1 MFEKICFFTKDL
13 GIIICG
19 LIYFYKLFYIKSSL
33 KIIEKSILLG
43 YSLLGGVL
51 AAILDT
57 FIPQVTM
64 LFILLL
70 IIIYV
75 YIFVRQPIKY
85 KYYKSIIS
93 FALSYVS
100 FIVSALLTGIILVF
114 FSEKVYTIFN
124 QFVCLIT
131 QLIVLLVVVN
141 VKRIQGGLLFIN
153 NPIYAWPCIL
163 ISIFTILNSVIVNYK
178 LYSLSFVVFFIILFV
193 LAILTVIYWH
203 ISITRHYLER
213 LSLRNIDSLNDELD
227 EKNEYIK
234 RLLEDKERLE
244 KLNHKNYKLIP
255 ALQGAVMHYL
265 EGVSTFIEINAD
277 NPALAELAAAQE
289 INMKEFITEGNR
301 LMNDIKELQS
311 EWKEMVDSDD
321 IEGIKEVPKCGVTRV
336 DYLLSYTYERSKKEN
351 FSFRADVDSDL
362 SGITEKII
370 SEADL
375 ATLIADLI
383 ENAIIATKYNDGKD
397 ILVRMG
403 IMKKEYVIEIYDS
416 GVKFDKD
423 VLLKYGVEKI
433 TTHADDNGSGIG
445 MMQTYEILNNC
456 GASIYIDELSDKS
469 GLFTKRISIV
479 FNKKNQYVLYTKRDD
494 DEVAYLH
501 KRSDLLIIKK

>member
-1 MFEKICFFTKDL
+1 MFENLCFYTKDL
-13 GIIICG
+13 GIIICSI
-19 LIYFYKLFYIKSSL
+19 LYYY
-33 KIIEKSILLG
+33 KIINRKYRSKEMIILLVF
-43 YSLLGGVL
+43 SLFSALF
-51 AAILDT
+51 AIFLDNNV
-57 FIPQVTM
+57 PQITM
-64 LFILLL
+64 LFIQIV

-75 YIFVRQPIKY
+75 YIFINESVKY
-85 KYYKSIIS
+85 KYFKSIIS

-100 FIVSALLTGIILVF
+100 LAISAVLTGIILILF
-114 FSEKVYTIFN
+114 PEKVYLELN
-124 QFVCLIT
+124 QFISIIIQMIILFGVIKVRRT
-131 QLIVLLVVVN
+131 KGGVLFLDNVVYVVPCVIISICILLNSVVVN
-141 VKRIQGGLLFIN
+141 SEMYSFVYIVFFLILSVLT
-153 NPIYAWPCIL
+153 IL
-163 ISIFTILNSVIVNYK
+163 IF
-178 LYSLSFVVFFIILFV
+178 
-193 LAILTVIYWH
+193 IYWRT
-203 ISITRHYLER
+203 SITRHYLER

-336 DYLLSYTYERSKKEN
+336 DCLLSYTYERSKKEN

>member
-1 MFEKICFFTKDL
+1 MNFVIKNI
-13 GIIICG
+13 GIILCCDYYYVKLLKLKITKIQIYE
-19 LIYFYKLFYIKSSL
+19 LILFAFLISILSCVLKNVNGYIVFPIFAITIYLFDVLVTKTDKITNFIVFIISLAISYMLFVLSVVVVSVFFYKNKETQIDYGQVAACLMQLLIMQLPFFVKRTKGGIPIFKNKSENIPIIIVSIVVISL
-33 KIIEKSILLG
+33 
-43 YSLLGGVL
+43 
-51 AAILDT
+51 
-57 FIPQVTM
+57 IPFVNSGS
-64 LFILLL
+64 L
-70 IIIYV
+70 IIIKM
-75 YIFVRQPIKY
+75 IA
-85 KYYKSIIS
+85 II
-93 FALSYVS
+93 
-100 FIVSALLTGIILVF
+100 G
-114 FSEKVYTIFN
+114 
-124 QFVCLIT
+124 
-131 QLIVLLVVVN
+131 VLL
-141 VKRIQGGLLFIN
+141 
-153 NPIYAWPCIL
+153 
-163 ISIFTILNSVIVNYK
+163 FTII
-178 LYSLSFVVFFIILFV
+178 FFI
-193 LAILTVIYWH
+193 YWRT
-203 ISITRHYLER
+203 SITRHYLER

-383 ENAIIATKYNDGKD
+383 ENAIMATKYNDGKD

>member
-1 MFEKICFFTKDL
+1 MNFVIKNI
-13 GIIICG
+13 GIILCCDYYYVKLLNNISINVFPIFAIT
-19 LIYFYKLFYIKSSL
+19 IYLFDVLVTKTDKITNFIVFIISLAISYMLFVLSVVVVSVFFYKNKETQIDYGQVAACLMQLLIMQLPFFVKRTKGGIPIFKNKSENIPIIIVSIVVISL
-33 KIIEKSILLG
+33 
-43 YSLLGGVL
+43 
-51 AAILDT
+51 
-57 FIPQVTM
+57 IPFVNSGS
-64 LFILLL
+64 L
-70 IIIYV
+70 IIIKM
-75 YIFVRQPIKY
+75 IA
-85 KYYKSIIS
+85 II
-93 FALSYVS
+93 
-100 FIVSALLTGIILVF
+100 G
-114 FSEKVYTIFN
+114 
-124 QFVCLIT
+124 
-131 QLIVLLVVVN
+131 VLL
-141 VKRIQGGLLFIN
+141 
-153 NPIYAWPCIL
+153 
-163 ISIFTILNSVIVNYK
+163 FTII
-178 LYSLSFVVFFIILFV
+178 FFI
-193 LAILTVIYWH
+193 YWRT
-203 ISITRHYLER
+203 SITRHYLER

>member
-1 MFEKICFFTKDL
+1 MNFVIKNI
-13 GIIICG
+13 GIILCCDYYYVKLLKLKITKIQIYE
-19 LIYFYKLFYIKSSL
+19 LILFAFLISILSCVLKNVNGYIVFPIFAITIYLFDVLVTKTDKITNFIVFIISLAISYMLFVLSVVVVSVFFYKNKETQIDYGQVAACLMQLLIMQLPFFVKRTKGGIPIFKNKSENIPIIIVSIVVISL
-33 KIIEKSILLG
+33 
-43 YSLLGGVL
+43 
-51 AAILDT
+51 
-57 FIPQVTM
+57 IPFVNSGS
-64 LFILLL
+64 L
-70 IIIYV
+70 IIIKM
-75 YIFVRQPIKY
+75 IA
-85 KYYKSIIS
+85 II
-93 FALSYVS
+93 
-100 FIVSALLTGIILVF
+100 G
-114 FSEKVYTIFN
+114 
-124 QFVCLIT
+124 
-131 QLIVLLVVVN
+131 VLL
-141 VKRIQGGLLFIN
+141 
-153 NPIYAWPCIL
+153 
-163 ISIFTILNSVIVNYK
+163 FTII
-178 LYSLSFVVFFIILFV
+178 FFI
-193 LAILTVIYWH
+193 YWRT
-203 ISITRHYLER
+203 SITRHYLER

>member
-1 MFEKICFFTKDL
+1 MSYLIKDTA
-13 GIIICG
+13 IIICYIYCYVKILG
-19 LIYFYKLFYIKSSL
+19 IKNIKRKEILFGTLILSVTASFIDRDTNYIGMMAIFGGTVIILYSSFNRKINFPATLLSFSISYILHTISTAISSL
-33 KIIEKSILLG
+33 L
-43 YSLLGGVL
+43 
-51 AAILDT
+51 
-57 FIPQVTM
+57 
-64 LFILLL
+64 ILLL
-70 IIIYV
+70 PLNINKLYLQMLSFVLQMVLMNLVFVNKRMKNGMPFLNRTYYYGYTGMILGLLILALAIILNIGNYS
-75 YIFVRQPIKY
+75 IK
-85 KYYKSIIS
+85 
-93 FALSYVS
+93 
-100 FIVSALLTGIILVF
+100 ILVF
-114 FSEKVYTIFN
+114 YLFL
-124 QFVCLIT
+124 LI
-131 QLIVLLVVVN
+131 L
-141 VKRIQGGLLFIN
+141 
-153 NPIYAWPCIL
+153 
-163 ISIFTILNSVIVNYK
+163 SIF
-178 LYSLSFVVFFIILFV
+178 LF
-193 LAILTVIYWH
+193 IYWH
-203 ISITRHYLER
+203 TSITRHYLER
-213 LSLRNIDSLNDELD
+213 LSLRNIDSLNDELE
-227 EKNEYIK
+227 EKNEYIR

>member
-1 MFEKICFFTKDL
+1 MVLYIRFL
-13 GIIICG
+13 GL
-19 LIYFYKLFYIKSSL
+19 LISEFYFYL
-33 KIIEKSILLG
+33 KIAKKKYGMIETIISVIFINVMALVTKSINEKTIIFTIPILL
-43 YSLLGGVL
+43 
-51 AAILDT
+51 IT
-57 FIPQVTM
+57 FIIHNVIFDNTKKT
-64 LFILLL
+64 
-70 IIIYV
+70 IIV
-75 YIFVRQPIKY
+75 A
-85 KYYKSIIS
+85 KSIIS
-93 FALSYVS
+93 FALSYAFYIVAAIITTVIIFTLPFMYIQKYGFYIS
-100 FIVSALLTGIILVF
+100 FVIQMILIQVPFSFNRTHNGMSFLDKNYYVIGCILLGIMMIITAF
-114 FSEKVYTIFN
+114 YINSSSEN
-124 QFVCLIT
+124 MAFVL
-131 QLIVLLVVVN
+131 LLLVVV
-141 VKRIQGGLLFIN
+141 ILMIFI
-153 NPIYAWPCIL
+153 
-163 ISIFTILNSVIVNYK
+163 F
-178 LYSLSFVVFFIILFV
+178 
-193 LAILTVIYWH
+193 IYWST
-203 ISITRHYLER
+203 SITRHYLER